1 MHAAPRNIW
10 TKPQT
15 DCFQPPDLPKLTIPH
30 CGETCSHGRLVET
43 RAEGEG
49 EDVTAAQIVG
59 LLSAVS
65 GAVGTLFLFFGS
77 FAYEQLSPYSNP
89 EIIRDMAKR
98 NKRRQF
104 RQRIGLGLLMLS
116 FVLAGISVVLN

>member
-1 MHAAPRNIW
+1 MGSQAKRQASALR
-10 TKPQT
+10 
-15 DCFQPPDLPKLTIPH
+15 
-30 CGETCSHGRLVET
+30 SHPASGRD

-49 EDVTAAQIVG
+49 KDVTAAQIVG

-98 NKRRQF
+98 NQRRQF

-116 FVLAGISVVLN
+116 FVLAGFSVVLN